1 MIRIALVDDHSLFR
15 RGLKVLL
22 SARPDFEVV
31 ADAGSGGEFLDML
44 PAARPDV
51 VFMDYDMPE
60 MNGAETAER
69 ALAEYPDLKVI
80 TLSMFGD
87 SA

>member
-31 ADAGSGGEFLDML
+31 ADAGSGEEFLAML
-44 PAARPDV
+44 P
-51 VFMDYDMPE
+51 
-60 MNGAETAER
+60 TA
-69 ALAEYPDLKVI
+69 
-80 TLSMFGD
+80 
-87 SA
+87 